1 MTAKAAAGFTL
12 RTHKGIERGGGLL
25 PALGAALLLAGIAGQ
40 VCSAMGMP
48 VDGLLLLAG
57 MAAAVC
63 AAALTGRRDRL
74 ALLPL
79 GVLLVITAPGLP
91 SRTAISKFVRYSSR
105 SVRSSST
112 LLDVKRLFSCELAA
126 KCLRLV

>member
-48 VDGLLLLAG
+48 VSELLLLAG
-57 MAAAVC
+57 MAAAVY
-63 AAALTGRRDRL
+63 ARNNFKRKESLT
-74 ALLPL
+74 
-79 GVLLVITAPGLP
+79 
-91 SRTAISKFVRYSSR
+91 
-105 SVRSSST
+105 
-112 LLDVKRLFSCELAA
+112 
-126 KCLRLV
+126 

>member
-48 VDGLLLLAG
+48 VDCWRAW
-57 MAAAVC
+57 
-63 AAALTGRRDRL
+63 RR
-74 ALLPL
+74 
-79 GVLLVITAPGLP
+79 
-91 SRTAISKFVRYSSR
+91 RYVPPR
-105 SVRSSST
+105 
-112 LLDVKRLFSCELAA
+112 
-126 KCLRLV
+126 